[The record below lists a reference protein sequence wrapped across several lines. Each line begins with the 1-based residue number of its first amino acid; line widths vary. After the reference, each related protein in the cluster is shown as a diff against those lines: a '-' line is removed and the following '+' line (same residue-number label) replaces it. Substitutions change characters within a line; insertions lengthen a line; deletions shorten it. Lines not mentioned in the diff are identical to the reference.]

1 MEGTTPNSKGNTA
14 LKVITTCFHSDFEF
28 FPFITLVFLRLY
40 INNRVFLPRGY
51 RLMAHRNFAGLY
63 VYISQVLV
71 LGLCMGESQGK
82 LKHLRSLS
90 AKYKLGIKR

>member
-1 MEGTTPNSKGNTA
+1 
-14 LKVITTCFHSDFEF
+14 
-28 FPFITLVFLRLY
+28 
-40 INNRVFLPRGY
+40 
-51 RLMAHRNFAGLY
+51 MAHRNFAGLY

-82 LKHLRSLS
+82 LKHLQSLS